1 MRPERPGAGTGVGWA
16 GEAAARLVRR
26 VIQQERCLE
35 QVATTCADADGP
47 RPGREGAPSF
57 GAHRRSAA
65 GGERGAVA
73 ASWRA
78 AWCIS
83 EDVTD

>member
-73 ASWRA
+73 S
-78 AWCIS
+78 S
-83 EDVTD
+83 